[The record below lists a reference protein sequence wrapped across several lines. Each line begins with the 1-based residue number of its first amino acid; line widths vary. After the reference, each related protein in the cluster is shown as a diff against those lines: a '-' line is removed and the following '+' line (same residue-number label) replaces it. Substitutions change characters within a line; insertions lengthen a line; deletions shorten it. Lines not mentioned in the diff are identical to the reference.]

1 MTETALSIHKK
12 FLFKVVK
19 EELTRGEEKL
29 IEQVQESL
37 IKKSSKLKKE
47 LTNFVDLKMTLALA
61 KATGSK
67 VNFQFDKSF
76 ADILLSKL
84 DAETEHLLADPT

>member
-29 IEQVQESL
+29 IEQV
-37 IKKSSKLKKE
+37 
-47 LTNFVDLKMTLALA
+47 
-61 KATGSK
+61 
-67 VNFQFDKSF
+67 
-76 ADILLSKL
+76 
-84 DAETEHLLADPT
+84 